1 MSTILDALKQVE
13 ERIRNEALQKS
24 GDGLPGGVGAP
35 KGRIDA
41 SIQLK
46 NAAAGENDDVMAVYS
61 GIVDMLT
68 RIQDRLQTAL
78 DEGRAEARTATAELA
93 KALTAVQNEFLRQ
106 REAIQREFQKLNVER
121 EAGNAALAELQSK
134 TDSLKR
140 MLADTGGTKAELGQ
154 TLAALA
160 NDVARQREAV
170 QAAFHKRDAEREAGN
185 AALAAVQSQTDALK
199 RLFAE
204 VSGTNAE
211 LAQALAALRNDFA
224 GQTGAIQA
232 AFGKRDAEREAGN
245 ARLTAAQSQA
255 DALKT
260 LVAELGGANAGLTRT
275 VAGLQNDFT
284 RQAEAVQEEFKK
296 RDAGRETGIAEMAA
310 MHSQTDALIK
320 SLGETRESHAELA
333 QAMAAIKNDCMRRI
347 EAVQAEFAQDS
358 EKRDGNNAASTA
370 AQSDVNALK
379 GLLAE
384 TRESHAQLAQAM
396 AAIKNDCARRIEA
409 VQAEFAQDSEKR
421 DGNNAASTAAQ
432 SDVNALKGLLA
443 ETRESHAQLA
453 QAMAAIK
460 NDCVRRIEAVQAEF
474 AQDNKKRD
482 GNNAAS
488 TAAQSDVNALKGL
501 LAETRESHAQLAQAM
516 TALKNDFLRQ
526 SEAVEKEFQSRDAER
541 KAANDALTEMRTQ
554 TDALRQLLAGRERA
568 ATDTLAAGLLA
579 GATDAGAPLLQDTP
593 HGPDKADGAN
603 AAAKERIGREDA
615 LKLHAAARKAYT
627 KGNLPEALQLL
638 DMIDAAFPGNASV
651 LYNRAQCLIGL
662 GRNDEA
668 RTLCDHLV
676 NDLDH
681 APAKELKRQIKD

>member
-41 SIQLK
+41 PIQLK
-46 NAAAGENDDVMAVYS
+46 NAAAGDNDDVMAVYS
-61 GIVDMLT
+61 GIIDMLT

-284 RQAEAVQEEFKK
+284 RQVEAVQEEFQK
-296 RDAGRETGIAEMAA
+296 RDAGRETGIAELAA
-310 MHSQTDALIK
+310 MHHSQTDALIK

-347 EAVQAEFAQDS
+347 EAVQAEFAQDNK
-358 EKRDGNNAASTA
+358 KRDGNSAASTA
-370 AQSDVNALK
+370 AQSDL
-379 GLLAE
+379 
-384 TRESHAQLAQAM
+384 
-396 AAIKNDCARRIEA
+396 
-409 VQAEFAQDSEKR
+409 
-421 DGNNAASTAAQ
+421 
-432 SDVNALKGLLA
+432 DV
-443 ETRESHAQLA
+443 
-453 QAMAAIK
+453 
-460 NDCVRRIEAVQAEF
+460 
-474 AQDNKKRD
+474 
-482 GNNAAS
+482 
-488 TAAQSDVNALKGL
+488 LKGL

-638 DMIDAAFPGNASV
+638 DMINAAFPGNASV

-662 GRNDEA
+662 GRSDEA

-681 APAKELKRQIKD
+681 APAEELKRQIKG